1 MYNKERLDVHEKMP
15 SGMDE
20 YLSNYGWHF
29 SKKLCDFAVSRMK
42 KKNSSSGKE
51 EAITPITKEQV
62 DELLKKYNVSIER
75 KEGYDCVFV
84 ANMCKADYL
93 GSSVPNEQYLAL
105 FIKDY
110 VDDPDGYNG
119 LPMTRW
125 YADII
130 GSGTPVIWEDML

>member
-1 MYNKERLDVHEKMP
+1 
-15 SGMDE
+15 
-20 YLSNYGWHF
+20 
-29 SKKLCDFAVSRMK
+29 
-42 KKNSSSGKE
+42 
-51 EAITPITKEQV
+51 
-62 DELLKKYNVSIER
+62 
-75 KEGYDCVFV
+75 
-84 ANMCKADYL
+84 MCKADYL

-130 GSGTPVIWEDML
+130 GSGTSVIWEDML